1 MLNLIVYI
9 CRCKNDFITLIVHL
23 AQKSKQVIKMFAIHP
38 FPFLSQCLREHF
50 GEVWTHAMGDV
61 ANVTWYVIS
70 YLEIMLIITPK
81 PGYGMAVTPTT

>member
-1 MLNLIVYI
+1 
-9 CRCKNDFITLIVHL
+9 
-23 AQKSKQVIKMFAIHP
+23 
-38 FPFLSQCLREHF
+38 
-50 GEVWTHAMGDV
+50 MGDV